1 MTFLRPLFIAT
12 RLWFALISLVLLFV
26 AAYAFPILF
35 PLVQVTFI
43 VFLVLIGVDAWLLFG
58 PKPGYKELN
67 VVTQASGGSFFARR
81 EVPDRLSNG
90 DQNPLTIYLENQ
102 YAFRADVEVIDEIP
116 FQFQRRDVLFHAQ
129 LKPRE
134 TQAIRYELRPT
145 RRGEY
150 SFGAVNVFVLT
161 PLGLLKRRYQFES
174 GKMVAVYPSFLQM
187 RQYEL
192 LAATNR
198 LNEVGIK
205 RIRRIGHSIEF
216 EQVRPY
222 TMGDDVRTVNWKAT
236 ARRSV
241 TTDQNPGGASLMIN
255 AYQDE
260 RSQPVYCLIDKGR
273 VMQSPFEG
281 LTLLDYAINASL
293 VLSNIALLK
302 QDRAGIL
309 TFSDHI
315 GQLLPANRRSGH
327 MLKILELLYR
337 QRTRFL
343 ETDYESLYTS
353 VRTHIRQR
361 SLLLLFT
368 NFETV
373 SALRRQLPYLR
384 RLAKDHLLLVIFFDN
399 TELRSL
405 LEQPA
410 TNTEEIYLKTIGEK
424 FAFEKQQ
431 IVKELGQYGIQ
442 TILTAPQHL
451 TANTVNK
458 YLELKARGMI

>member
-1 MTFLRPLFIAT
+1 MKLFRPLFVAT
-12 RLWFALISLVLLFV
+12 RLWFTLIALILLFV

-35 PLVQVTFI
+35 PLVQVAFV
-43 VFLVLIGVDAWLLFG
+43 VFVLLIGIDGWLLFR
-58 PKPGYKELN
+58 PTARPGI
-67 VVTQASGGSFFARR
+67 FARR

-90 DQNPLTIYLENQ
+90 DENPITIYLENQ
-102 YAFRADVEVIDEIP
+102 YTFPAHLEVIDEIP
-116 FQFQRRDVLFHAQ
+116 FQFQRRDVLFHAH
-129 LKPRE
+129 LKSRE
-134 TQAIRYELRPT
+134 TRAIRYELRPT

-150 SFGAVNVFVLT
+150 SFGAVNVFALS
-161 PLGLLKRRYQFES
+161 PLGLLKRRYQFEQ
-174 GKMVAVYPSFLQM
+174 GKLVAVYPSYLQM

-198 LNEVGIK
+198 LNEVGVK
-205 RIRRIGHSIEF
+205 RIRRIGHSMEF

-222 TMGDDVRTVNWKAT
+222 ATGDDVRTINWKAT
-236 ARRSV
+236 SRRSDSQG
-241 TTDQNPGGASLMIN
+241 TALMIN

-293 VLSNIALLK
+293 VLSNIALMK

-309 TFSDHI
+309 TFSNHV
-315 GQLLPANRRSGH
+315 GQLLPADRRTGH
-327 MLKILELLYR
+327 MLRILELLYR
-337 QRTRFL
+337 QKTRFL
-343 ETDYESLYTS
+343 ETDYESLYAS
-353 VRTHIRQR
+353 VRANIRQR

-373 SALRRQLPYLR
+373 SAMHRQLPYLR
-384 RLAKDHLLLVIFFDN
+384 RLAKDHLLLVIFFEN

-405 LEQPA
+405 LDQSATDTEQ
-410 TNTEEIYLKTIGEK
+410 IYLKTIGEK
-424 FAFEKQQ
+424 FTFEKKQ
-431 IVKELGQYGIQ
+431 IVKELAQYGIQ
-442 TILTAPQHL
+442 TILTAPQNL

>member
-1 MTFLRPLFIAT
+1 MTFFRPLFIAA
-12 RLWFALISLVLLFV
+12 RLWFTLIVLVFMFI
-26 AAYAFPILF
+26 AAYALPVLF
-35 PLVQVTFI
+35 PLVRV
-43 VFLVLIGVDAWLLFG
+43 VFAVFVILVGLDAWLLFR
-58 PKPGYKELN
+58 K
-67 VVTQASGGSFFARR
+67 QARNGVFARR

-90 DQNPLTIYLENQ
+90 DENPITIYLENQ
-102 YAFRADVEVIDEIP
+102 YAFRTEVEVIDEIP
-116 FQFQRRDVLFHAQ
+116 FQFQRRDVLFKAR
-129 LKPRE
+129 LNPRE
-134 TQAIRYELRPT
+134 TRAIRYELRPT

-150 SFGAVNVFVLT
+150 SFGAVNVFALS
-161 PLGLLKRRYQFES
+161 PLGLLKRRFQFEQ
-174 GKMVAVYPSFLQM
+174 GKLVAVYPSYLQM

-198 LNEVGIK
+198 LNEVGVK
-205 RIRRIGHSIEF
+205 RIRRLGHSMEF

-222 TMGDDVRTVNWKAT
+222 AVGDDVRTINWKAT
-236 ARRSV
+236 SRRSDAQG
-241 TTDQNPGGASLMIN
+241 TSLMIN

-273 VMQSPFEG
+273 VMQSPFDG

-309 TFSDHI
+309 TFSNQV
-315 GQLLPANRRSGH
+315 GQLLPAERRTGH
-327 MLKILELLYR
+327 MLRILELLYR
-337 QRTRFL
+337 QKTQFL

-373 SALRRQLPYLR
+373 NAMHRQLPYLR
-384 RLAKDHLLLVIFFDN
+384 RLAKDHLLLVIFFEN
-399 TELRSL
+399 TELRGL
-405 LEQPA
+405 LDQPA
-410 TNTEEIYLKTIGEK
+410 TDTEQIYLKTIGEK
-424 FAFEKQQ
+424 FAFEKKQ
-431 IVKELGQYGIQ
+431 IVKELAQYGIQ
-442 TILTAPQHL
+442 TILTAPQNL

>member
-1 MTFLRPLFIAT
+1 MTFFRSLFVAT
-12 RLWFALISLVLLFV
+12 RLWFTLTVLVLLFV

-35 PLVQVTFI
+35 PLVRITFV
-43 VFLVLIGVDAWLLFG
+43 VFIILTGLDAWLLFR
-58 PKPGYKELN
+58 N
-67 VVTQASGGSFFARR
+67 QARTGIFARR
-81 EVPDRLSNG
+81 DVSDRLSNG
-90 DQNPLTIYLENQ
+90 DENPITIYLENQ
-102 YAFRADVEVIDEIP
+102 YAFRTDVEVIDEIP
-116 FQFQRRDVLFHAQ
+116 FQFQRRDVLFKAR
-129 LKPRE
+129 LNPRE
-134 TQAIRYELRPT
+134 TRAIRYELRPT

-150 SFGAVNVFVLT
+150 SFGAVNVFALS
-161 PLGLLKRRYQFES
+161 PLGLLKRRFQFEQ
-174 GKMVAVYPSFLQM
+174 GKLVAVYPSYLQM

-198 LNEVGIK
+198 LNEVGVK
-205 RIRRIGHSIEF
+205 RIRRLGHSMEF

-222 TMGDDVRTVNWKAT
+222 ATGDDVRTINWKAT
-236 ARRSV
+236 SRRSDV
-241 TTDQNPGGASLMIN
+241 QGASLMIN

-273 VMQSPFEG
+273 VMQSPFDG

-309 TFSDHI
+309 TFSNQV
-315 GQLLPANRRSGH
+315 GQLLPADRRTGH
-327 MLKILELLYR
+327 MLRILELLYR
-337 QRTRFL
+337 QKTRFL
-343 ETDYESLYTS
+343 ETDYESLYAS

-373 SALRRQLPYLR
+373 NAMHRQLPYLR
-384 RLAKDHLLLVIFFDN
+384 RLAKDHLLLVIFFEN

-405 LEQPA
+405 LDQPA
-410 TNTEEIYLKTIGEK
+410 TDTEQIYLKTIGEK
-424 FAFEKQQ
+424 FTFEKKQ
-431 IVKELGQYGIQ
+431 IVKELAQYGIQ
-442 TILTAPQHL
+442 TILTTPQNL

>member
-1 MTFLRPLFIAT
+1 M
-12 RLWFALISLVLLFV
+12 LLFV

-35 PLVQVTFI
+35 PLVQVAFV
-43 VFLVLIGVDAWLLFG
+43 VFLVLIGLDGWLLFRNKTQ
-58 PKPGYKELN
+58 PAKP
-67 VVTQASGGSFFARR
+67 AFFARR
-81 EVPDRLSNG
+81 DVPDRLSNS
-90 DQNPLTIYLENQ
+90 DENPISIYLENG
-102 YAFRADVEVIDEIP
+102 YPFRTDVEVIDEIP
-116 FQFQRRDVLFHAQ
+116 FQFQRRDVLFRAR
-129 LKPRE
+129 LNPRE

-150 SFGAVNVFVLT
+150 SFGAVNVFVLS
-161 PLGLLKRRYQFES
+161 PLGLLKRRYQFGQ

-187 RQYEL
+187 RQFEL

-198 LNEVGIK
+198 LNEVGVK
-205 RIRRIGHSIEF
+205 RIRRIGHSLEF

-222 TMGDDVRTVNWKAT
+222 STGDDVRTINWKAT
-236 ARRSV
+236 SRRSDSQG
-241 TTDQNPGGASLMIN
+241 TALMIN

-273 VMQSPFEG
+273 VMQSPFDG

-293 VLSNIALLK
+293 VLSNIALMK

-309 TFSDHI
+309 TFSDHV
-315 GQLLPANRRSGH
+315 GQLLPADRRSGQ
-327 MLKILELLYR
+327 MLRILELLYR
-337 QRTRFL
+337 QKTRFL
-343 ETDYESLYTS
+343 ETDYESLYAS

-373 SALRRQLPYLR
+373 SAMQRQLPYLR
-384 RLAKDHLLLVIFFDN
+384 RLAKDHLLLVIFFEN

-405 LEQPA
+405 LDQPA
-410 TNTEEIYLKTIGEK
+410 ADTEQIYLKTIGEK
-424 FAFEKQQ
+424 FTFEKQQ

-442 TILTAPQHL
+442 TILTTPQNL

>member
-1 MTFLRPLFIAT
+1 MTTLRPLFVST
-12 RLWFALISLVLLFV
+12 RLWFSLIAIVLLFV

-35 PLVQVTFI
+35 PLAQVAFA
-43 VFLVLIGVDAWLLFG
+43 VFVVLIGLDGWLLFRQKTG
-58 PKPGYKELN
+58 
-67 VVTQASGGSFFARR
+67 VFARR
-81 EVPDRLSNG
+81 ELPDRLSNG
-90 DQNPLTIYLENQ
+90 DQNPLTIYLENR
-102 YAFRADVEVIDEIP
+102 YSFRADLDVIDEIP
-116 FQFQRRDVLFHAQ
+116 FQFQRRDVLFRAR
-129 LKPRE
+129 LNPRE
-134 TQAIRYELRPT
+134 TRAIRYELRPT

-150 SFGAVNVFVLT
+150 SFGAVNVFALS
-161 PLGLLKRRYQFES
+161 PLGLLKRRYQFEQGS
-174 GKMVAVYPSFLQM
+174 LVAVYPSFLQM

-198 LNEVGIK
+198 LTEVGVK
-205 RIRRIGHSIEF
+205 RIRRIGHSMEF

-222 TMGDDVRTVNWKAT
+222 NTGDDVRTINWKAT
-236 ARRSV
+236 SRRSDSQG
-241 TTDQNPGGASLMIN
+241 TSLMIN

-293 VLSNIALLK
+293 VLSNIALIK
-302 QDRAGIL
+302 QDRAGVL

-315 GQLLPANRRSGH
+315 GQLLPADRRSGQ

-337 QRTRFL
+337 QKTRFL

-353 VRTHIRQR
+353 VRAHIRQR

-373 SALRRQLPYLR
+373 SAMQRQLPYLR
-384 RLAKDHLLLVIFFDN
+384 RLAKDHLLLVIFFEN

-405 LEQPA
+405 LDQPA
-410 TNTEEIYLKTIGEK
+410 TDTEQIYLKTIGEK
-424 FAFEKQQ
+424 FSFEKKQ

-442 TILTAPQHL
+442 TILTAPQNL

>member
-1 MTFLRPLFIAT
+1 MKFIRPLFVAT
-12 RLWFALISLVLLFV
+12 RLWLSLVGLVLLFV
-26 AAYAFPILF
+26 AAYAFPLLF
-35 PLVQVTFI
+35 PLVRILFVGFVI
-43 VFLVLIGVDAWLLFG
+43 LIGLDGWMLFG
-58 PKPGYKELN
+58 MARQQPGL
-67 VVTQASGGSFFARR
+67 AFFARR
-81 EVPDRLSNG
+81 DVSDRLSNG
-90 DQNPLTIYLENQ
+90 DENPITIYLENR
-102 YAFRADVEVIDEIP
+102 YSFRADVEVIDEIP
-116 FQFQRRDVLFHAQ
+116 FQFQRRDVLFRAR

-145 RRGEY
+145 KRGEY
-150 SFGAVNVFVLT
+150 NFGAVNVFVLS
-161 PLGLLKRRYQFES
+161 PLGLLKRRFQFGQ

-198 LNEVGIK
+198 LNEVGVK
-205 RIRRIGHSIEF
+205 RMRRIGHSMEF

-222 TMGDDVRTVNWKAT
+222 STGDDVRTINWKAT
-236 ARRSV
+236 SRRA
-241 TTDQNPGGASLMIN
+241 DAQGASLMIN

-273 VMQSPFEG
+273 VMQSPFDG

-302 QDRAGIL
+302 QDRAGIM
-309 TFSDHI
+309 TFSDSI
-315 GQLLPANRRSGH
+315 GQLLPADRRAGH

-337 QRTRFL
+337 QKTRFL
-343 ETDYESLYTS
+343 ETDYESLYVS
-353 VRTHIRQR
+353 VKAHIRQR

-373 SALRRQLPYLR
+373 GAMQRQLPYLR
-384 RLAKDHLLLVIFFDN
+384 RLAKDHLLLVVFFEN

-405 LEQPA
+405 LDKPA
-410 TNTEEIYLKTIGEK
+410 TDTEQIYLKTIGEK
-424 FAFEKQQ
+424 FTFEKRQ
-431 IVKELGQYGIQ
+431 IVKELGLYGIQ
-442 TILTAPQHL
+442 TILTAPQNL
-451 TANTVNK
+451 TADTVNK

>member
-1 MTFLRPLFIAT
+1 MTLFRPLFVAT
-12 RLWFALISLVLLFV
+12 RLWFSLVALVLLFV
-26 AAYAFPILF
+26 AAYAVPILF
-35 PLVQVTFI
+35 PLIQIAFA
-43 VFLVLIGVDAWLLFG
+43 VFVILVGLDAWLLFR
-58 PKPGYKELN
+58 K
-67 VVTQASGGSFFARR
+67 QARQGVFARR

-90 DQNPLTIYLENQ
+90 DENAITIYLENQ
-102 YAFRADVEVIDEIP
+102 YTFRTDVEVIDEIP
-116 FQFQRRDVLFHAQ
+116 FQFQRRDILFKAR
-129 LKPRE
+129 LNPRE
-134 TQAIRYELRPT
+134 TRAIRYELRPT

-150 SFGAVNVFVLT
+150 SFGAVNVFALS
-161 PLGLLKRRYQFES
+161 PLGLLKRRFQFEQ
-174 GKMVAVYPSFLQM
+174 GKLVAVYPSYLQM

-198 LNEVGIK
+198 LSEVGVK
-205 RIRRIGHSIEF
+205 RIRRLGHSMEF

-222 TMGDDVRTVNWKAT
+222 ATGDDVRTINWKAT
-236 ARRSV
+236 ARRSDAQG
-241 TTDQNPGGASLMIN
+241 TSLMIN

-273 VMQSPFEG
+273 VMQSPFDG

-309 TFSDHI
+309 TFSNQV
-315 GQLLPANRRSGH
+315 GQLLTADRRTGH
-327 MLKILELLYR
+327 MLRILELLYR
-337 QRTRFL
+337 QKTQFL

-373 SALRRQLPYLR
+373 TAMHRQLPYLR
-384 RLAKDHLLLVIFFDN
+384 RLAKDHLLLVIFFEN
-399 TELRSL
+399 TELRNL
-405 LEQPA
+405 LNQSATDTEQ
-410 TNTEEIYLKTIGEK
+410 IYLKTIGEK
-424 FAFEKQQ
+424 FAFEKKQ
-431 IVKELGQYGIQ
+431 IVKELAQYGIQ
-442 TILTAPQHL
+442 TILTAPQNL

-458 YLELKARGMI
+458 YLELKARAMI

>member
-1 MTFLRPLFIAT
+1 MRSWVTLVTF
-12 RLWFALISLVLLFV
+12 VLLFV
-26 AAYAFPILF
+26 AAYALPVLF
-35 PLVQVTFI
+35 PLMQVGFVVFI
-43 VFLVLIGVDAWLLFG
+43 VLIGLDAWLLFRIKNG
-58 PKPGYKELN
+58 
-67 VVTQASGGSFFARR
+67 FFARR
-81 EVPDRLSNG
+81 DVPDRLSNG
-90 DQNPLTIYLENQ
+90 DENPLTIYLENR
-102 YAFRADVEVIDEIP
+102 YPHRVDAEVIDEIP
-116 FQFQRRDVLFHAQ
+116 FQFQRRDVLFRAR
-129 LKPRE
+129 LSPRE

-150 SFGAVNVFVLT
+150 SFGAVNVFVLS
-161 PLGLLKRRYQFES
+161 PLGLLKRRYQF
-174 GKMVAVYPSFLQM
+174 GQDRLVAVYPSFLQM

-205 RIRRIGHSIEF
+205 RIRRLGHSMEF

-222 TMGDDVRTVNWKAT
+222 TTGDDVRTINWKAT
-236 ARRSV
+236 ARRS
-241 TTDQNPGGASLMIN
+241 GAAAADPRGAALQIN

-315 GQLLPANRRSGH
+315 GQILPAERRSGH
-327 MLKILELLYR
+327 LLKILELLYR
-337 QRTRFL
+337 QKTRFG
-343 ETDYESLYTS
+343 ETDYESLYAS

-368 NFETV
+368 NFETMN
-373 SALRRQLPYLR
+373 ALQRQLPYLR
-384 RLAKDHLLLVIFFDN
+384 RLAKDHLLLIIFFEN
-399 TELRSL
+399 TELRSIL
-405 LEQPA
+405 DQPA
-410 TNTEEIYLKTIGEK
+410 TNTEQIYLKTIGEK
-424 FAFEKQQ
+424 FAFEKKQ
-431 IVKELGQYGIQ
+431 IVKELTQYGIQ
-442 TILTAPQHL
+442 TILTAPQNL

>member
-1 MTFLRPLFIAT
+1 MKTLRALFISSHT
-12 RLWFALISLVLLFV
+12 WSILIGFVLLFV
-26 AAYAFPILF
+26 AAYGLPILF
-35 PLVQVTFI
+35 PVAQVGFA
-43 VFLVLIGVDAWLLFG
+43 VFVLLLLLDGMALFRSRTTS
-58 PKPGYKELN
+58 
-67 VVTQASGGSFFARR
+67 VFARR

-90 DQNPLTIYLENQ
+90 DENPLTIYVENRYPFQ
-102 YAFRADVEVIDEIP
+102 IDADVIDEIP
-116 FQFQRRDVLFHAQ
+116 FQFQRRDVLFRVR
-129 LKPRE
+129 LKPHE

-161 PLGLLKRRYQFES
+161 PLGLLKRRFQFEKE
-174 GKMVAVYPSFLQM
+174 KMVAVYPSFLQM

-205 RIRRIGHSIEF
+205 RIRRIGHSMEF

-222 TMGDDVRTVNWKAT
+222 STGDDVRTVNWKAT
-236 ARRSV
+236 ARR
-241 TTDQNPGGASLMIN
+241 TDAGGATLMTN

-273 VMQSPFEG
+273 VMRSPFEG

-293 VLSNIALLK
+293 VLSNIALIK

-309 TFSDHI
+309 TFSDRV
-315 GQLLPANRRSGH
+315 GQLLPADRRTGH

-337 QRTRFL
+337 QKTRFL
-343 ETDYESLYTS
+343 ESDYEALYAA
-353 VRTHIRQR
+353 VRTNIRQR

-368 NFETV
+368 NFETL
-373 SALRRQLPYLR
+373 SAMHRQLPYLR
-384 RLAKDHLLLVIFFDN
+384 RLAKDHLLLVIFFEN

-405 LEQPA
+405 LDQPA
-410 TNTEEIYLKTIGEK
+410 TDTEQIYLKTIGEK
-424 FAFEKQQ
+424 FAFEKKQ
-431 IVKELGQYGIQ
+431 IVKELQQYGIQ

-451 TANTVNK
+451 TADTVNK

>member
-1 MTFLRPLFIAT
+1 MAF
-12 RLWFALISLVLLFV
+12 VLAFV

-35 PLVQVTFI
+35 PLVQIGFI
-43 VFLVLIGVDAWLLFG
+43 GFLLLIGIDGWLLFRTKVPSNRG
-58 PKPGYKELN
+58 
-67 VVTQASGGSFFARR
+67 AFFARR
-81 EVPDRLSNG
+81 EVPERLSNG
-90 DQNPLTIYLENQ
+90 DENPLTIFLENRYPFQ
-102 YAFRADVEVIDEIP
+102 VHVEVIDEIP
-116 FQFQRRDVLFHAQ
+116 FQFQRRDVLFRAI
-129 LKPRE
+129 LKSQE
-134 TQAIRYELRPT
+134 TRSIRYELRPV

-161 PLGLLKRRYQFES
+161 PLGLLKRRYQFEQ

-205 RIRRIGHSIEF
+205 RLRRIGHSMEF

-222 TMGDDVRTVNWKAT
+222 STGDDVRTVNWKAT
-236 ARRSV
+236 SRR
-241 TTDQNPGGASLMIN
+241 TDSQGATLMVN

-293 VLSNIALLK
+293 VLSNIALMK

-309 TFSDHI
+309 TFSDHV
-315 GQLLPANRRSGH
+315 GQLLPADRRTGH

-337 QRTRFL
+337 QKTHFL
-343 ETDYESLYTS
+343 ESDYESLYTS
-353 VRTHIRQR
+353 VRRHIRQR

-373 SALRRQLPYLR
+373 NAMHRQLPYLR
-384 RLAKDHLLLVIFFDN
+384 RLAKDHLLLVIFFEN

-405 LEQPA
+405 LNRPAADTEQ
-410 TNTEEIYLKTIGEK
+410 IYLKTIGEK
-424 FAFEKQQ
+424 FAYEKKQ
-431 IVKELGQYGIQ
+431 IMKELAQYGIQ
-442 TILTAPQHL
+442 TILTAPQNL